1 MSRQWGDAKP
11 TARRQPS
18 HARQLKLV
26 VHGDTILEEDV
37 IRDFE
42 DHKWLDVGE
51 SYWEI
56 EVKEV
61 KKVRRKV
68 LRRFRHN

>member
-37 IRDFE
+37 IRVR
-42 DHKWLDVGE
+42 LV
-51 SYWEI
+51 
-56 EVKEV
+56 EVRERSPIAGV
-61 KKVRRKV
+61 TIP
-68 LRRFRHN
+68 